1 MKKEALDALKAKYPG
16 VSEAILS
23 RIADKIAK
31 TAKTQ
36 EEVTAAVEG
45 VTFQQVLESYG
56 DSRATEAQQTAVT
69 NYEKKHGLK
78 DGKKVETGGEQK
90 PGETGGE
97 GEGNK
102 GGAAGGSDLAAQIAA
117 AIAAEM
123 KPLKDEL
130 AAMKGE
136 KTANSRKAALNKV
149 LEGAPEKIRQRYEK
163 DFARMTFNDD
173 EDFNAWIGE
182 ITPDVEAITS
192 DFNAKGGV
200 VGRPKGGAAGNGDKE
215 NPHLKARIAEREAAT
230 TTPAIV
236 GLSTETK

>member
-36 EEVTAAVEG
+36 EEVTAAVEE

-130 AAMKGE
+130 AAIKGE

>member
-1 MKKEALDALKAKYPG
+1 MKAQALDALKAKFVG

-31 TAKTQ
+31 TAKTE
-36 EEVTAAVEG
+36 EEVTTAVEG

-78 DGKKVETGGEQK
+78 DGKKVEDGGGKPNPNPTGGQ
-90 PGETGGE
+90 GGN
-97 GEGNK
+97 GGGGND
-102 GGAAGGSDLAAQIAA
+102 DLAAQIAA

-123 KPLKDEL
+123 KPFKDEL

-136 KTANSRKAALNKV
+136 KVATSRKSALDKV
-149 LEGAPEKIRQRYEK
+149 LVNAPEKIRQRYEK

-200 VGRPKGGAAGNGDKE
+200 VTRPRGGATGGNGGNE
-215 NPHLKARIAEREAAT
+215 NPHLKARIAEREAETAA
-230 TTPAIV
+230 PAII
-236 GLSTETK
+236 GLPSGNK